1 MDISVGG
8 LYTHAYTHTQS
19 VSLKVSHIFPLNVLV
34 YVYIKSV
41 KRPGDKGKRRVED
54 ILGIF
59 FFFFFSSA
67 APSRLPYAT
76 VPD

>member
-59 FFFFFSSA
+59 FFFSSA

>member
-8 LYTHAYTHTQS
+8 LYTHTHTHTHKS

-59 FFFFFSSA
+59 FFSSA